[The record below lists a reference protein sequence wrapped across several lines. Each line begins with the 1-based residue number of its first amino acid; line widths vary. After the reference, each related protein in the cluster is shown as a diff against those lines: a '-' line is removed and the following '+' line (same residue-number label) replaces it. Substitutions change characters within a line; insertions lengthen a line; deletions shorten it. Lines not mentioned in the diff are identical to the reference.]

1 MLKLNESHVW
11 MQYMFKHGS
20 PFQKDKI
27 NDTFKTIYILIFLEI
42 SLCCE
47 TIYIEKFLALKKLF
61 TLKDYLHW
69 KTTFIKN
76 LLS

>member
-1 MLKLNESHVW
+1 
-11 MQYMFKHGS
+11 MFKHGS

-61 TLKDYLHW
+61 TLKDYLH
-69 KTTFIKN
+69 
-76 LLS
+76 